1 MRAGTNMGTRRRF
14 EWHRPAGDAAYARKK
29 TPSQAFLIGAFLVR
43 REWSAASPAMPF
55 KLEKSAFNIEE
66 QVNE

>member
-1 MRAGTNMGTRRRF
+1 MAPTSRGRCV
-14 EWHRPAGDAAYARKK
+14 YARKK